1 MISKNI
7 KNSLFDLENKNI
19 VITGSAGLL
28 GSQYAQTLREYGANL
43 ILIDLDEKNNNK
55 LKNKL
60 ESFSN
65 NKIFC
70 YKSDITDI
78 EDVQLLS
85 KQIKKDFNRIDGL
98 INNAA
103 FTTKAA
109 VNESKIKYS
118 TPFENFSFDIWQK
131 SLAINLTGVYLC
143 SQEFGKIM
151 SKQKKGVIINI
162 SSIYGM
168 VGADQRIYGNNKLN
182 LPVSYAASKGAIL
195 NLTRYLAA
203 YWHGQNIRVNTLT
216 LGGVQDTR
224 YQDKKFIEKYSEKT
238 ILGRMAKKHE
248 YNGAILFLMSDA
260 SSYMTGS
267 NLIVDGGWTAW

>member
-1 MISKNI
+1 MISKKIN
-7 KNSLFDLENKNI
+7 NSLFNLENKNI
-19 VITGSAGLL
+19 IITGSAGLL
-28 GSQYAQTLREYGANL
+28 GSQYAQTLCEYGANL
-43 ILIDLDEKNNNK
+43 ILVDLDEKNNNK
-55 LKNKL
+55 LKKRL
-60 ESFSN
+60 ENISN
-65 NKIFC
+65 NKFFC

-78 EDVQLLS
+78 KNVQFLS
-85 KQIKKDFNRIDGL
+85 KEIKKDFNRIDGL

-118 TPFENFSFDIWQK
+118 TPFEDFSFDIWQK

-151 SKQKKGVIINI
+151 SKQKKGVIVNI

-203 YWHGQNIRVNTLT
+203 YWHKQNIRVNTLT
-216 LGGVQDTR
+216 LGGVQDTK

-238 ILGRMAKKHE
+238 ILGRMAKKYE
-248 YNGAILFLMSDA
+248 YNGAILFLISDA

-267 NLIVDGGWTAW
+267 NLVIDGGWTAW

>member
-1 MISKNI
+1 M
-7 KNSLFDLENKNI
+7 
-19 VITGSAGLL
+19 
-28 GSQYAQTLREYGANL
+28 
-43 ILIDLDEKNNNK
+43 
-55 LKNKL
+55 
-60 ESFSN
+60 
-65 NKIFC
+65 
-70 YKSDITDI
+70 
-78 EDVQLLS
+78 
-85 KQIKKDFNRIDGL
+85 
-98 INNAA
+98 
-103 FTTKAA
+103 
-109 VNESKIKYS
+109 
-118 TPFENFSFDIWQK
+118 
-131 SLAINLTGVYLC
+131 TGVYLC

>member
-28 GSQYAQTLREYGANL
+28 GSQYAQTLCEYGANL

-203 YWHGQNIRVNTLT
+203 YWHGQNIRVTTLT